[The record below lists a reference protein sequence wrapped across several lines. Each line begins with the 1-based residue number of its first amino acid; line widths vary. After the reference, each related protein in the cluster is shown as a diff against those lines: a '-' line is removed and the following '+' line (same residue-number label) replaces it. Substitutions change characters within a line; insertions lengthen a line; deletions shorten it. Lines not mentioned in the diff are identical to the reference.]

1 MSDSVD
7 ILKKLALQVR
17 NASTEGE
24 NTAERIGRIFIGILE
39 NMDNSDIEKLTKY
52 FLRKDKEDSTN
63 FLLSLLGGVLIK
75 NYAKF
80 GDFVTGV
87 SGGYIGEDARAE
99 PEALVLRSSLSVP
112 ELRFNRQTY
121 FEGYNTIS
129 PGGGLKLSLIH
140 I

>member
-63 FLLSLLGGVLIK
+63 FLLSLLGGTVIK
-75 NYAKF
+75 KYA
-80 GDFVTGV
+80 
-87 SGGYIGEDARAE
+87 
-99 PEALVLRSSLSVP
+99 RSEERRVGKECRS
-112 ELRFNRQTY
+112 RW
-121 FEGYNTIS
+121 S
-129 PGGGLKLSLIH
+129 PYH
-140 I
+140 

>member
-52 FLRKDKEDSTN
+52 FLRKDKEDTAN
-63 FLLSLLGGVLIK
+63 ELITFLKGLLIGKNGSGITVLENGMSQAVVDYLYVK
-75 NYAKF
+75 VKAVLMN
-80 GDFVTGV
+80 
-87 SGGYIGEDARAE
+87 
-99 PEALVLRSSLSVP
+99 LRSRRKRMWVAS
-112 ELRFNRQTY
+112 R
-121 FEGYNTIS
+121 
-129 PGGGLKLSLIH
+129 
-140 I
+140 